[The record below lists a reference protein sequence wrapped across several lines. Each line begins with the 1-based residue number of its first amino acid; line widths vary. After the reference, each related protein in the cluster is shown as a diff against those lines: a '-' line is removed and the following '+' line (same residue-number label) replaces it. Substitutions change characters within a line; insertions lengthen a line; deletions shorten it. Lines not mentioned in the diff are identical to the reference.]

1 MGMFDIFGRNNP
13 EANERNE
20 RNVLN
25 VTEENNKQPLAIFKP
40 TSYNDIAKIIDALK
54 EGKSTVV
61 HLNELKQE
69 TALRVLDIVS
79 GAVYALNGGVY
90 EMEKNVYMFS
100 PTGVEISK

>member
-1 MGMFDIFGRNNP
+1 MGMFDIFGRNNAEP
-13 EANERNE
+13 NERTMPS
-20 RNVLN
+20 
-25 VTEENNKQPLAIFKP
+25 VTIETNKQPLVIFKP

-54 EGKSTVV
+54 DGKSAVV

-100 PTGVEISK
+100 PTGVEINN